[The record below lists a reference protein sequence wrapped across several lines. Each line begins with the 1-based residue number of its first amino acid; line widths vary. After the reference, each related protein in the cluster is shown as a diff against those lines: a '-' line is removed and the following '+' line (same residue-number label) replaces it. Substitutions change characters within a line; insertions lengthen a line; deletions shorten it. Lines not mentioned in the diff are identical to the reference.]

1 MISLLY
7 PENCALFLTLVSYL
21 GFFATGCVGFNEL
34 NMNTFNLNTFLIS
47 LTSFIFSIVF
57 LLLELTYYLKYEF
70 MTTFRNIYY
79 LRFLL
84 LIVVGS
90 IILGITEVGLTFGL
104 IAITSA
110 LVNLFIG
117 IFADYDLED
126 DIDADADA
134 N

>member
-1 MISLLY
+1 
-7 PENCALFLTLVSYL
+7 
-21 GFFATGCVGFNEL
+21 
-34 NMNTFNLNTFLIS
+34 
-47 LTSFIFSIVF
+47 
-57 LLLELTYYLKYEF
+57 

-104 IAITSA
+104 IAITSS

-117 IFADYDLED
+117 IFADYDIED
-126 DIDADADA
+126 DIDADADV

>member
-1 MISLLY
+1 
-7 PENCALFLTLVSYL
+7 
-21 GFFATGCVGFNEL
+21 
-34 NMNTFNLNTFLIS
+34 MNTFNLNTFLIS

-70 MTTFRNIYY
+70 MTIFRNIYY

-104 IAITSA
+104 IAITSS

-126 DIDADADA
+126 DIDDQ
-134 N
+134 